1 MVQQYSN
8 ERNMM
13 GQRLD
18 NEIVTVEHTKGLIGK
33 SALAAIIAN
42 SLAIDIRPP
51 SNEDFLQ
58 AINDSQQTLTR
69 VDWPQ
74 ERIPKGAKHYAF
86 RQDGTFLC
94 YDDVAERLR
103 HDEVSF
109 KCYARDDKNA
119 IRKWNNF
126 NHEQNAN

>member
-1 MVQQYSN
+1 
-8 ERNMM
+8 MM
-13 GQRLD
+13 SQRLD
-18 NEIVTVEHTKGLIGK
+18 NEMVTVKHTKALTRQ

-42 SLAIDIRPP
+42 SLAIDVEP
-51 SNEDFLQ
+51 
-58 AINDSQQTLTR
+58 QQSERNQVFRRTIDVKQLKGP
-69 VDWPQ
+69 VDWPE

-103 HDEVSF
+103 HDEPVF

-119 IRKWNNF
+119 VRKWNNF
-126 NHEQNAN
+126 NNEQNAN

>member
-1 MVQQYSN
+1 MI
-8 ERNMM
+8 

-33 SALAAIIAN
+33 SALAAIIAT
-42 SLAIDIRPP
+42 SLAIGAERHQVFRRTVDVKQLKGP
-51 SNEDFLQ
+51 
-58 AINDSQQTLTR
+58 
-69 VDWPQ
+69 VDWTE
-74 ERIPKGAKHYAF
+74 ERIPKGAKRYAF

-103 HDEVSF
+103 HDEAVF

-119 IRKWNNF
+119 IRKWSNF
-126 NHEQNAN
+126 NNEQNAN